1 MMGVLVW
8 VELGCGGVLVWV
20 DVGYD
25 GGITVGR
32 VRL

>member
-8 VELGCGGVLVWV
+8 VELGCGGVLLWV

-32 VRL
+32 GRL